1 MTCNNVDYQF
11 TKVPTKLFMCLDCN
25 CRSVLFTL
33 IQLSMLA
40 DEQGWFFRSNADL
53 EAETK
58 LSRKV
63 IDGVLDALLRKG
75 LIDFIPQQQG
85 QGVKQTSRLYYVNF
99 NSFLEYEKISID
111 DCIKNPKYQILTSDY
126 KNGTFAWKGKEWA
139 NKRASLSLTST
150 LPISPSS
157 PPVSPQLQ
165 PKVPTSIDT
174 IDNKENINI
183 KNNKLLNINSL
194 NNSIISIEN
203 NSAEHSTRSSE
214 TIERPS
220 SSFVDGLE
228 LSDETEIRNNYKHS
242 KTFLS
247 EVSRNRMM
255 DELLE
260 YANSHQSQILNTNLD
275 ELNEAAKLILS
286 SKKDFMMLCLKQV
299 DTRGKMEKVAREYIY
314 KAIIEQGID
323 NDYDFEQTFHNL
335 YQYYIKHRDNE
346 QEA

>member
-139 NKRASLSLTST
+139 NKQASLSLTST

-157 PPVSPQLQ
+157 PPVSPQHQ

-194 NNSIISIEN
+194 NKSIISIEN
-203 NSAEHSTRSSE
+203 SSAEHSTCSSE
-214 TIERPS
+214 TIESPS
-220 SSFVDGLE
+220 SSNPSSLHDDCLNYIITHQAPH
-228 LSDETEIRNNYKHS
+228 SDNG
-242 KTFLS
+242 LS
-247 EVSRNRMM
+247 EKVYVEYCLATALVKMVNREVKHLPNDENTFFEAVKNYMELYGVSRERAIKDINILKSKARKIR
-255 DELLE
+255 DEQL
-260 YANSHQSQILNTNLD
+260 
-275 ELNEAAKLILS
+275 
-286 SKKDFMMLCLKQV
+286 KD
-299 DTRGKMEKVAREYIY
+299 VA
-314 KAIIEQGID
+314 
-323 NDYDFEQTFHNL
+323 
-335 YQYYIKHRDNE
+335 
-346 QEA
+346 